1 MIYYIL
7 QVIVFQAL
15 FLIVYE
21 LFLKKETFFNNNRA
35 YLLLSSVMA
44 LIIPFIKLKPFQKV
58 ITSDYLIHLPEVVLG
73 VKTPK
78 ENIGGVSE
86 FTLSQSENYSFN
98 WEMLVFIGASISF
111 LVFIYRLNKIY
122 KTTRCNTTLTK
133 GQYRLVL
140 LKNTNTAYSFFNYIF
155 LGELISD
162 EEKESILTHEKVHVN
177 EKHSMDLMWFEV
189 LKIVFWFNPLV
200 YLYQNKIKE
209 VHEYIADEKSLK
221 VNQSA
226 YKSVLLNQL
235 FQSKS
240 VSFVNPFYKKS
251 LIKNRLIMLGKSKS
265 NQKQALKYFLILPL
279 VSIMLTYSNLT
290 IAQEKSSQKA
300 EVTKSM
306 KDPYSISE
314 VDSTPMFS
322 SCINVSKTQ
331 ERQCFSTELGK
342 IINKNFNLDLA
353 NQLNIKG
360 KVRIVSNFIIDKKG
374 EVTNIKVKTDYKEFV
389 METERILKLIPKLK
403 PALKDNKP
411 VSVTYALP
419 IEFIIKE

>member
-1 MIYYIL
+1 
-7 QVIVFQAL
+7 
-15 FLIVYE
+15 
-21 LFLKKETFFNNNRA
+21 
-35 YLLLSSVMA
+35 
-44 LIIPFIKLKPFQKV
+44 
-58 ITSDYLIHLPEVVLG
+58 
-73 VKTPK
+73 
-78 ENIGGVSE
+78 
-86 FTLSQSENYSFN
+86 
-98 WEMLVFIGASISF
+98 
-111 LVFIYRLNKIY
+111 
-122 KTTRCNTTLTK
+122 
-133 GQYRLVL
+133 
-140 LKNTNTAYSFFNYIF
+140 
-155 LGELISD
+155 
-162 EEKESILTHEKVHVN
+162 
-177 EKHSMDLMWFEV
+177 
-189 LKIVFWFNPLV
+189 
-200 YLYQNKIKE
+200 
-209 VHEYIADEKSLK
+209 
-221 VNQSA
+221 
-226 YKSVLLNQL
+226 
-235 FQSKS
+235 
-240 VSFVNPFYKKS
+240 
-251 LIKNRLIMLGKSKS
+251 MLGKSKS